1 MDAETAT
8 EGWAKL
14 LPAGTLPHVE
24 QLLAN
29 HAVTVRLSQP
39 RRSKLGDHRPPG
51 RGRGQHRITVN
62 DNLNPY
68 AFLTTLLHEIAHVTT
83 WEKLRLRIRRY
94 RPHGREWKQEFA
106 QILAPVVAGGMLPD
120 DIALALAAFM
130 RNPAAASCSDRRLML
145 ALARYDRAEPGRLRL
160 EELAVNTL
168 FRIDSGQVFRVSQK
182 LRSRYQC
189 FELATGREYRVHSLC
204 RVEPMPLPPPTC
216 RQPLAPQ
223 RRPRRR
229 VPAP

>member
-1 MDAETAT
+1 MEAETAT

-68 AFLTTLLHEIAHVTT
+68 ALLTTLLHEIAHVNT

-94 RPHGREWKQEFA
+94 RPHGREWKREFE
-106 QILAPVVAGGMLPD
+106 QILAPVVAGGMLPG
-120 DIALALAAFM
+120 DISDALGAFM

-145 ALARYDRAEPGRLRL
+145 TLARYDHEEPGRSRV
-160 EELAVNTL
+160 EELAVGAV
-168 FRIDSGQVFRVSQK
+168 FRIDSGQVFRVSRR

-189 FELATGREYRVHSLC
+189 FEVTTGREYRVHSLC
-204 RVEPMPLPPPTC
+204 RVEPLPASA
-216 RQPLAPQ
+216 LK
-223 RRPRRR
+223 RRR
-229 VPAP
+229 KSALG